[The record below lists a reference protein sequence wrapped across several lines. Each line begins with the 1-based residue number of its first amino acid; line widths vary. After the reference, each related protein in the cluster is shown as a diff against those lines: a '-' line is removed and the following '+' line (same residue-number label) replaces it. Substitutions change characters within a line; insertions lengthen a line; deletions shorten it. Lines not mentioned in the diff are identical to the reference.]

1 MNREKKEQI
10 NYGFVISG
18 VLGLYWAYKEL
29 TYKGD
34 SNSLFY
40 LKHMI
45 QHPSEFT
52 KENDGKL
59 VYVTGSLRSNDISSI
74 QDSLFS
80 ITVPGMKLRR
90 KVEMYQ
96 WHNDKENYAPKWSE
110 KPISSSG
117 FLSGYEN
124 PKWKIFNYETTVTD
138 DLKLGDYKI
147 TPKVIDQVKSW
158 KEVIGNYKGT
168 DLKQTEQFGKLILY
182 RSKKKF
188 VIPKI
193 GNYRISHEYIPNG
206 LYVSVIAQQK
216 TGKLVPYKGIFIFK
230 EGLVSSDKLIEEFG
244 KNQTTNIWLTRVLC
258 GFGISASL
266 YYGSR

>member
-52 KENDGKL
+52 KENEGKL
-59 VYVTGSLRSNDISSI
+59 VYVTGSLRSSDISSI

-96 WHNDKENYAPKWSE
+96 WHKEKDNYYQ
-110 KPISSSG
+110 
-117 FLSGYEN
+117 LN
-124 PKWKIFNYETTVTD
+124 
-138 DLKLGDYKI
+138 
-147 TPKVIDQVKSW
+147 
-158 KEVIGNYKGT
+158 
-168 DLKQTEQFGKLILY
+168 
-182 RSKKKF
+182 
-188 VIPKI
+188 
-193 GNYRISHEYIPNG
+193 
-206 LYVSVIAQQK
+206 
-216 TGKLVPYKGIFIFK
+216 
-230 EGLVSSDKLIEEFG
+230 
-244 KNQTTNIWLTRVLC
+244 
-258 GFGISASL
+258 
-266 YYGSR
+266 